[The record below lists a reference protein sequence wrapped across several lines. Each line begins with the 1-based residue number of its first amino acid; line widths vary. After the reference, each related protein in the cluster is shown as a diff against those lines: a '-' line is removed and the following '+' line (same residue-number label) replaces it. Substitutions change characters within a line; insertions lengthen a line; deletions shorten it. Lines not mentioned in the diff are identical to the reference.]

1 MQNSASKD
9 DLIMLRILLWL
20 LLFTL
25 AVFTS
30 PSLRAEQDV
39 VVPIVA
45 ASELTNT
52 QNKISRLQQTIEQE
66 SLLLL
71 QTKGEQRAFTEYRI
85 NDKSSELH
93 DKIGQLIAAP
103 DADQQYLVA
112 LVQSQMAF
120 LEKVET
126 YLDDQIMAMRL
137 GVSQEDDSK
146 IILAISQREFER
158 DHYLKAQLTTLQW
171 AETLDMDVSIQLQK
185 LTEFMLERADQFD
198 SLVHYTQHKLQKS
211 VAEASS
217 AGVDITPEQKA
228 NVVALKERLE
238 HSSSTLAVSAA
249 ILETLGQDVAQFK
262 QTLFS
267 VSGDITQDVLN
278 FSVASNL
285 LQGWAKV
292 IKDQTI
298 NNGPSLTF
306 KIVVFLFILFVA
318 SLVAKIVTKIIAK
331 TVRASKL
338 QFSQLLQEFFISLS
352 SKVVFAVGLLIAL
365 SQLGFELGPLLAGFG
380 IAGVIIGFALQDT
393 LSNFA
398 SGMMILIYRPFDVGD
413 LINAANVTGRVSHMS
428 LVSTT
433 IKTLDNQRLIVPNNK
448 IWGDTI
454 NNITAEHQRRVDM
467 TFGISYSDNVEHAET
482 ILKSIVEQHPKVQ
495 AHPEPMVK
503 LHTLGESSVDFIVR
517 PWVTPDDYW
526 EVYWDI
532 TREVKIRFD
541 AEGISIPFPQ
551 RDVHIYQK

>member
-1 MQNSASKD
+1 
-9 DLIMLRILLWL
+9 MLRTLPTLIVFMASL
-20 LLFTL
+20 LLTPLVIAQDTAVVSQQTTSTAIDPQTL
-25 AVFTS
+25 
-30 PSLRAEQDV
+30 
-39 VVPIVA
+39 
-45 ASELTNT
+45 
-52 QNKISRLQQTIEQE
+52 NKIQLLQQTIEHDTQ
-66 SLLLL
+66 LLASV
-71 QTKGEQRAFTEYRI
+71 KGEIRTITEYRI
-85 NDKSSELH
+85 KNKSSELR
-93 DKIGQLIAAP
+93 DEIGKLITSANTET
-103 DADQQYLVA
+103 QYLIP
-112 LVQSQMAF
+112 LVQSQLVF
-120 LEKVET
+120 LSQVT
-126 YLDDQIMAMRL
+126 DYLDADLMLLSSQL
-137 GVSQEDDSK
+137 GGADDSPV
-146 IILAISQREFER
+146 ITAMSEREFER
-158 DHYLKAQLTTLQW
+158 DHYLKATLITLTW
-171 AETLDMDVSIQLQK
+171 AETLKIDVSSQKQTFTKLMLQ
-185 LTEFMLERADQFD
+185 RADQFD
-198 SLVHYTQHKLQKS
+198 SLVNYTQDQLQKA
-211 VAEASS
+211 VAEAAA
-217 AGVDITPEQKA
+217 AGADISTEQKA
-228 NVVALKERLE
+228 KVLTLKERLNKN
-238 HSSSTLAVSAA
+238 SSSLAVSAS
-249 ILETLGQDVAQFK
+249 ILENLGQDVSQIK

-306 KIVVFLFILFVA
+306 KILVFLFIVFLT
-318 SLVAKIVTKIIAK
+318 SLVAKIVTQIIAK

-338 QFSQLLQEFFISLS
+338 QFSQLLQDFFISLS
-352 SKVVFAVGLLIAL
+352 SKVVYALGLLIAL

-413 LINAANVTGRVSHMS
+413 LINAAGVTGRVSHMS

-454 NNITAEHQRRVDM
+454 NNITAEQQRRVDM
-467 TFGISYSDNVEHAET
+467 TFGIGYSDNIEHAET
-482 ILKSIVEQHPKVQ
+482 ILKSIVEQHPKVHAQ
-495 AHPEPMVK
+495 PEPIVK
-503 LHTLGESSVDFIVR
+503 LHTLGESSVDFVVR
-517 PWVTPDDYW
+517 PWVKPDDYW

-532 TREVKIRFD
+532 TRAVKMRFD

>member
-1 MQNSASKD
+1 
-9 DLIMLRILLWL
+9 MLRILLTL
-20 LLFTL
+20 LLFTS
-25 AVFTS
+25 AVFTTL
-30 PSLRAEQDV
+30 SLRAEQDAV
-39 VVPIVA
+39 IPIVA
-45 ASELTNT
+45 TSQLTDT
-52 QNKISRLQQTIEQE
+52 QNQISRLQQTIEQDTK
-66 SLLLL
+66 LLFKA
-71 QTKGEQRAFTEYRI
+71 KGELRTFTEYRI
-85 NDKSSELH
+85 KNKSSELR
-93 DKIGQLIAAP
+93 DKIGQLIATP
-103 DADQQYLVA
+103 DADQQYLVT
-112 LVQSQMAF
+112 LVQSQLAF
-120 LEKVET
+120 LENVSA
-126 YLDDQIMAMRL
+126 YLDAQIMTMRL
-137 GVSQEDDSK
+137 DLSLDDDSQK
-146 IILAISQREFER
+146 ILAISQREFER

-171 AETLDMDVSIQLQK
+171 AETLNIDVSVQKQK
-185 LTEFMLERADQFD
+185 LTEFMLNRADQFD
-198 SLVHYTQHKLQKS
+198 SLVHYTQDELQKA
-211 VAEASS
+211 VAEAAD
-217 AGVDITPEQKA
+217 AGADITTEQKA
-228 NVVALKERLE
+228 DVVALKERLE
-238 HSSSTLAVSAA
+238 QSSSSLAVSAG
-249 ILETLGQDVAQFK
+249 ILETLGQNVAPFK

-285 LQGWAKV
+285 LQGWGKV

-306 KIVVFLFILFVA
+306 KILVFLFILFAA
-318 SLVAKIVTKIIAK
+318 SLVAKIVTQIISK

-338 QFSQLLQEFFISLS
+338 QFSQLLQDFFISLS
-352 SKVVFAVGLLIAL
+352 SKLVFALGLLIAL

-495 AHPEPMVK
+495 AHPEPIVK

-517 PWVTPDDYW
+517 PWVKPDDYW

-532 TREVKIRFD
+532 TRAVKIRFD

>member
-1 MQNSASKD
+1 
-9 DLIMLRILLWL
+9 MLRILLTL
-20 LLFTL
+20 LLFTS
-25 AVFTS
+25 AVFMT
-30 PSLRAEQDV
+30 PSLRAEQDA

-45 ASELTNT
+45 TSQLTDT
-52 QNKISRLQQTIEQE
+52 QTQISRLQQTIEQDTK
-66 SLLLL
+66 LLFKA
-71 QTKGEQRAFTEYRI
+71 KGELRAFTEYRI
-85 NDKSSELH
+85 KNKSSELR
-93 DKIGQLIAAP
+93 DIIGQLIATP
-103 DADQQYLVA
+103 DADQQYLVT

-120 LEKVET
+120 LENVSA
-126 YLDDQIMAMRL
+126 YLNDHIMTMRL
-137 GVSQEDDSK
+137 GLSQDDDNKS
-146 IILAISQREFER
+146 ILAISQREFER

-171 AETLDMDVSIQLQK
+171 AETLNIDVSVQKQK
-185 LTEFMLERADQFD
+185 LTEFMLNRADQFD
-198 SLVHYTQHKLQKS
+198 SLVHYTQDELQKA
-211 VAEASS
+211 VAEAAD
-217 AGVDITPEQKA
+217 AGADITSEQKA
-228 NVVALKERLE
+228 DVVALKERLE
-238 HSSSTLAVSAA
+238 QSSASLAVSAG
-249 ILETLGQDVAQFK
+249 ILETLGQNVAPFK

-285 LQGWAKV
+285 LQGWGKV

-306 KIVVFLFILFVA
+306 KILVFLFILFAA
-318 SLVAKIVTKIIAK
+318 SLVAKIVTQIISK

-338 QFSQLLQEFFISLS
+338 QFSQLLQDFFISLS
-352 SKVVFAVGLLIAL
+352 SKLVFALGLLIAL

-482 ILKSIVEQHPKVQ
+482 ILKNIVEQHPKVQ
-495 AHPEPMVK
+495 THPEPIVK

-517 PWVTPDDYW
+517 PWVKPDDYW

-532 TREVKIRFD
+532 TRAVKIRFD

-551 RDVHIYQK
+551 RDVHIYQM

>member
-1 MQNSASKD
+1 
-9 DLIMLRILLWL
+9 MLRMLP
-20 LLFTL
+20 
-25 AVFTS
+25 A
-30 PSLRAEQDV
+30 
-39 VVPIVA
+39 
-45 ASELTNT
+45 
-52 QNKISRLQQTIEQE
+52 
-66 SLLLL
+66 LLLL
-71 QTKGEQRAFTEYRI
+71 MTTLLMVPSLSAQEIPAAVPETTSGNIDTPTLDKITLLQHTIDHDTKRLSAAKGEMRTIIEYRI
-85 NDKSSELH
+85 KNKSSQLRDEI
-93 DKIGQLIAAP
+93 DQLITSGTTEP
-103 DADQQYLVA
+103 QYHIPLVQNQFVFLGQVINYLDADLA
-112 LVQSQMAF
+112 LLSS
-120 LEKVET
+120 K
-126 YLDDQIMAMRL
+126 L
-137 GVSQEDDSK
+137 GTSDDSK
-146 IILAISQREFER
+146 IISAMSNREFER
-158 DHYLKAQLTTLQW
+158 DHYLKATLDTLQW
-171 AETLDMDVSIQLQK
+171 AETLGIDVATQK
-185 LTEFMLERADQFD
+185 QTFTDFMLQRADQFD
-198 SLVHYTQHKLQKS
+198 SLVNYTQDELQKA
-211 VAEASS
+211 VAEAAKAGADIS
-217 AGVDITPEQKA
+217 AEQKA
-228 NVVALKERLE
+228 NVLALKERLGQN
-238 HSSSTLAVSAA
+238 SSSLAISAT
-249 ILETLGQDVAQFK
+249 ILESLGQNVSQIK

-298 NNGPSLTF
+298 NNGPNLTF
-306 KIVVFLFILFVA
+306 KILVFLFILFVT
-318 SLVAKIVTKIIAK
+318 SLVAKVVTQIMAK

-352 SKVVFAVGLLIAL
+352 SKVVYALGLLIAL

-398 SGMMILIYRPFDVGD
+398 SGMMILIYRPFDVGN
-413 LINAANVTGRVSHMS
+413 LINAAGVTGRVSHMS

-467 TFGISYSDNVEHAET
+467 TFGISYSDNIEHAET
-482 ILKSIVEQHPKVQ
+482 ILKSIVEQHPKVHPQ
-495 AHPEPMVK
+495 PEPIVK

-517 PWVTPDDYW
+517 PWVKPDDYW

-532 TREVKIRFD
+532 TRAVKMRFD

>member
-1 MQNSASKD
+1 
-9 DLIMLRILLWL
+9 MLRILLS

-25 AVFTS
+25 AMFTS

-45 ASELTNT
+45 VSQLTNT
-52 QNKISRLQQTIEQE
+52 QDKISRLQQTIEQE

-228 NVVALKERLE
+228 NVMALKERLE

>member
-1 MQNSASKD
+1 
-9 DLIMLRILLWL
+9 MLRILFTI
-20 LLFTL
+20 LFTL
-25 AVFTS
+25 VVFMS
-30 PSLRAEQDV
+30 PTASAEQDATA
-39 VVPIVA
+39 PIVTT
-45 ASELTNT
+45 SQLTDT
-52 QNKISRLQQTIEQE
+52 QNKISRLQQTIDQDTR
-66 SLLLL
+66 LLFKA
-71 QTKGEQRAFTEYRI
+71 KGELRNFTEYRI
-85 NDKSSELH
+85 KNKSSELR
-93 DKIGQLIAAP
+93 DIIAQLIKTP
-103 DADQQYLVA
+103 DENPQYLIT
-112 LVQSQMAF
+112 LVQSQLDF
-120 LEKVET
+120 LNSVGS
-126 YLDDQIMAMRL
+126 YLDDQIMLMRL
-137 GVSQEDDSK
+137 DIKQGDESK
-146 IILAISQREFER
+146 VVLAISQREFER
-158 DHYLKAQLTTLQW
+158 DHYLKAQLTSLQW
-171 AETLDMDVSIQLQK
+171 AKTLNMDVSIQQQK
-185 LTEFMLERADQFD
+185 LTDFMLKRADHFD
-198 SLVHYTQHKLQKS
+198 SLVHYTQDELQKAVS
-211 VAEASS
+211 EAES
-217 AGVDITPEQKA
+217 AGADITTEQKA
-228 NVVALKERLE
+228 EVMALKERLDQ
-238 HSSSTLAVSAA
+238 SSSSLAVSAGM
-249 ILETLGQDVAQFK
+249 LETLGQDVTAFK

-285 LQGWAKV
+285 LQGWLNV

-306 KIVVFLFILFVA
+306 KILVFVFILFLA
-318 SLVAKIVTKIIAK
+318 SLVAKIVTKIISK
-331 TVRASKL
+331 TVKASKL
-338 QFSQLLQEFFISLS
+338 QFSQLLQDFFISLS
-352 SKVVFAVGLLIAL
+352 SKVVFALGLLIAL

-467 TFGISYSDNVEHAET
+467 IFGISYSDNVEHAET

-495 AHPEPMVK
+495 EHPEPIVK
-503 LHTLGESSVDFIVR
+503 LHTLGESSVDFVVR
-517 PWVTPDDYW
+517 PWVNPDDYW

-532 TREVKIRFD
+532 TRAVKIRFD

>member
-1 MQNSASKD
+1 
-9 DLIMLRILLWL
+9 MLRILLTL
-20 LLFTL
+20 LLFTS
-25 AVFTS
+25 AVFMT
-30 PSLRAEQDV
+30 PSLRAEQDA

-45 ASELTNT
+45 TSQLTDT
-52 QNKISRLQQTIEQE
+52 QTQISRLQQTIEQDTK
-66 SLLLL
+66 LLFKA
-71 QTKGEQRAFTEYRI
+71 KGELRAFTEYRI
-85 NDKSSELH
+85 KNKSSELR
-93 DKIGQLIAAP
+93 DIIGQLIATP
-103 DADQQYLVA
+103 DADQQYLVT

-120 LEKVET
+120 LENVST
-126 YLDDQIMAMRL
+126 YLNDHIMTMRL
-137 GVSQEDDSK
+137 GLSQDDDNKS
-146 IILAISQREFER
+146 ILAISQREFER

-171 AETLDMDVSIQLQK
+171 AEKLNIDVSIQKQK
-185 LTEFMLERADQFD
+185 LTEFMLNRADQFD
-198 SLVHYTQHKLQKS
+198 SLVHYTQDELQKA
-211 VAEASS
+211 VAEAAD
-217 AGVDITPEQKA
+217 AGADITSEQKA
-228 NVVALKERLE
+228 DVVALKERLE
-238 HSSSTLAVSAA
+238 QSSASLAVSAG
-249 ILETLGQDVAQFK
+249 ILETLGQNVAPFK

-285 LQGWAKV
+285 LKGWGKV

-306 KIVVFLFILFVA
+306 KIVVFLFILFAA
-318 SLVAKIVTKIIAK
+318 SLVAKIVTQIISK

-338 QFSQLLQEFFISLS
+338 QFSQLLQDFFISLS
-352 SKVVFAVGLLIAL
+352 SKLVFALGLLIAL

-495 AHPEPMVK
+495 AHPEPIVK

-517 PWVTPDDYW
+517 PWVKPDDYW

-532 TREVKIRFD
+532 TRAVKIRFD

>member
-1 MQNSASKD
+1 MLRTLPALLLLTTTLLITPSVSAQDPITAAPETTSAS
-9 DLIMLRILLWL
+9 
-20 LLFTL
+20 
-25 AVFTS
+25 S
-30 PSLRAEQDV
+30 
-39 VVPIVA
+39 A
-45 ASELTNT
+45 AIDTNT
-52 QNKISRLQQTIEQE
+52 LNKMTLLQQTIDHDTQ
-66 SLLLL
+66 LLSSA
-71 QTKGEQRAFTEYRI
+71 KGEMRTITEYRI
-85 NDKSSELH
+85 KNKSS
-93 DKIGQLIAAP
+93 QLRDEIDQLMTSGTTDP
-103 DADQQYLVA
+103 QYLIPLVQNQLVFLRQVISYLDADLLLLSNQ
-112 LVQSQMAF
+112 
-120 LEKVET
+120 
-126 YLDDQIMAMRL
+126 L
-137 GVSQEDDSK
+137 GRDDDSK
-146 IILAISQREFER
+146 VIAAMSDREFER
-158 DHYLKAQLTTLQW
+158 DHYLKATLETLQW
-171 AETLDMDVSIQLQK
+171 AETLGIDVATQK
-185 LTEFMLERADQFD
+185 QTFTDFMLQRADQFD
-198 SLVHYTQHKLQKS
+198 SLVNYTQDELQKA
-211 VAEASS
+211 VAEAAKAGADIS
-217 AGVDITPEQKA
+217 AEQKA
-228 NVVALKERLE
+228 NVLSLKERLGQN
-238 HSSSTLAVSAA
+238 SSSLAISAS
-249 ILETLGQDVAQFK
+249 ILESLGENVSQIK

-298 NNGPSLTF
+298 NNGPNLTF
-306 KIVVFLFILFVA
+306 KILVFLFILFVT
-318 SLVAKIVTKIIAK
+318 SLIAKIVNQIIAK

-352 SKVVFAVGLLIAL
+352 SKVVYAVGLLIAL

-398 SGMMILIYRPFDVGD
+398 SGMMILIYRPFDVGN
-413 LINAANVTGRVSHMS
+413 LINAAGVTGRVSHMS

-467 TFGISYSDNVEHAET
+467 TFGISYSDNIEHAET
-482 ILKSIVEQHPKVQ
+482 ILTSIVEQHPKVHAQ
-495 AHPEPMVK
+495 PEPIVK

-517 PWVTPDDYW
+517 PWVNPDDYW

-532 TREVKIRFD
+532 TRAVKMRFD

>member
-1 MQNSASKD
+1 MAS
-9 DLIMLRILLWL
+9 L
-20 LLFTL
+20 LLTPLVIAQDTAVVSQQTTSTAIDPQTL
-25 AVFTS
+25 
-30 PSLRAEQDV
+30 
-39 VVPIVA
+39 
-45 ASELTNT
+45 
-52 QNKISRLQQTIEQE
+52 NKIQLLQQTIEHDTQ
-66 SLLLL
+66 LLASV
-71 QTKGEQRAFTEYRI
+71 KGEIRTITEYRI
-85 NDKSSELH
+85 KNKSSELR
-93 DKIGQLIAAP
+93 DEIGKLITSANTET
-103 DADQQYLVA
+103 QYLIP
-112 LVQSQMAF
+112 LVQSQLVF
-120 LEKVET
+120 LSQVT
-126 YLDDQIMAMRL
+126 DYLDADLMLLSSQL
-137 GVSQEDDSK
+137 GGVDDSPV
-146 IILAISQREFER
+146 ITAMSEREFER
-158 DHYLKAQLTTLQW
+158 DHYLKATLITLTW
-171 AETLDMDVSIQLQK
+171 AETLKIDVSSQKQTFTKLMLQ
-185 LTEFMLERADQFD
+185 RADQFD
-198 SLVHYTQHKLQKS
+198 SLVNYTQDQLQKA
-211 VAEASS
+211 VAEAAA
-217 AGVDITPEQKA
+217 AGADISTEQKA
-228 NVVALKERLE
+228 KVLTLKERLNKN
-238 HSSSTLAVSAA
+238 SSSLAVSAS
-249 ILETLGQDVAQFK
+249 ILENLGQDVSQIK

-306 KIVVFLFILFVA
+306 KILVFLFIVFLT
-318 SLVAKIVTKIIAK
+318 SLVAKIVTQIIAK

-338 QFSQLLQEFFISLS
+338 QFSQLLQDFFISLS
-352 SKVVFAVGLLIAL
+352 SKVVYALGLLIAL

-413 LINAANVTGRVSHMS
+413 LINAAGVTGRVSHMS

-454 NNITAEHQRRVDM
+454 NNITAEQQRRVDM
-467 TFGISYSDNVEHAET
+467 TFGISYSDNIEHAET
-482 ILKSIVEQHPKVQ
+482 ILKSIVEQHPKVHAQ
-495 AHPEPMVK
+495 PEPIVK
-503 LHTLGESSVDFIVR
+503 LHTLGESSVDFVVR
-517 PWVTPDDYW
+517 PWVKPDDYW

-532 TREVKIRFD
+532 TRAVKMRFD

>member
-1 MQNSASKD
+1 
-9 DLIMLRILLWL
+9 MLRILLSL

-25 AVFTS
+25 AMFTS
-30 PSLRAEQDV
+30 PSLRAERDV

-45 ASELTNT
+45 ASQLTNT
-52 QNKISRLQQTIEQE
+52 QDKISRLQQTIEQE

-306 KIVVFLFILFVA
+306 KILVFLFILFVA

>member
-1 MQNSASKD
+1 
-9 DLIMLRILLWL
+9 MLRILLTL
-20 LLFTL
+20 LLFTS
-25 AVFTS
+25 AVFMT
-30 PSLRAEQDV
+30 PSLRAEQDA

-45 ASELTNT
+45 TSQLTNT
-52 QNKISRLQQTIEQE
+52 QTQISRLQQTIEQDTK
-66 SLLLL
+66 LLFKA
-71 QTKGEQRAFTEYRI
+71 KGELRAFTEYRI
-85 NDKSSELH
+85 KNKSSELR
-93 DKIGQLIAAP
+93 DIIGQLIATP
-103 DADQQYLVA
+103 DADQQYLVT

-120 LEKVET
+120 LENVSA
-126 YLDDQIMAMRL
+126 YLNDHIMTMRL
-137 GVSQEDDSK
+137 GLSQDDDNKS
-146 IILAISQREFER
+146 ILAISQREFER

-171 AETLDMDVSIQLQK
+171 AETLNIDVSIQKQK
-185 LTEFMLERADQFD
+185 LTEFMLNRADQFD
-198 SLVHYTQHKLQKS
+198 SLVHYTQDELQKA
-211 VAEASS
+211 VAEAAD
-217 AGVDITPEQKA
+217 AGADITSEQKA
-228 NVVALKERLE
+228 DVVALKERLE
-238 HSSSTLAVSAA
+238 QSSASLAVSAG
-249 ILETLGQDVAQFK
+249 ILETLGQNVAPFK

-285 LQGWAKV
+285 LQGWGKV

-306 KIVVFLFILFVA
+306 KILVFLFILFAA
-318 SLVAKIVTKIIAK
+318 SLVAKIVTQIISK

-338 QFSQLLQEFFISLS
+338 QFSQLLQDFFISLS
-352 SKVVFAVGLLIAL
+352 SKLVFALGLLIAL

-482 ILKSIVEQHPKVQ
+482 ILKNIVEQHPKVQ
-495 AHPEPMVK
+495 THPEPIVK

-517 PWVTPDDYW
+517 PWVKPDDYW

-532 TREVKIRFD
+532 TRAVKIRFD

-551 RDVHIYQK
+551 RDVHIYQM

>member
-1 MQNSASKD
+1 
-9 DLIMLRILLWL
+9 MLP
-20 LLFTL
+20 
-25 AVFTS
+25 A
-30 PSLRAEQDV
+30 
-39 VVPIVA
+39 
-45 ASELTNT
+45 
-52 QNKISRLQQTIEQE
+52 
-66 SLLLL
+66 LLLL
-71 QTKGEQRAFTEYRI
+71 MTTLLMVPSLSAQEIPAAVPETTSGNIDTPTLDKITLLQHTIDHDTKRLSAAKGEMRTIIEYRI
-85 NDKSSELH
+85 KNKSSQLRDEI
-93 DKIGQLIAAP
+93 DQLITSGTTEP
-103 DADQQYLVA
+103 QYLIPLVQNQLVFLGQVINYLDADLA
-112 LVQSQMAF
+112 LLSS
-120 LEKVET
+120 K
-126 YLDDQIMAMRL
+126 L
-137 GVSQEDDSK
+137 GTSDDSK
-146 IILAISQREFER
+146 IISAMSNREFER
-158 DHYLKAQLTTLQW
+158 DHYLKATLDTLQW
-171 AETLDMDVSIQLQK
+171 AETLGIDVATQK
-185 LTEFMLERADQFD
+185 QTFTDFMLQRADQFD
-198 SLVHYTQHKLQKS
+198 SLVNYTQDELQKA
-211 VAEASS
+211 VAEAAKAGADIS
-217 AGVDITPEQKA
+217 AEQKA
-228 NVVALKERLE
+228 NVLALKERLGQN
-238 HSSSTLAVSAA
+238 SSSLAISAT
-249 ILETLGQDVAQFK
+249 ILESLGQNVSQIK

-298 NNGPSLTF
+298 NNGPNLTF
-306 KIVVFLFILFVA
+306 KILVFLFILFVT
-318 SLVAKIVTKIIAK
+318 SLVAKVVTQIMAK

-352 SKVVFAVGLLIAL
+352 SKVVYALGLLIAL

-398 SGMMILIYRPFDVGD
+398 SGMMILIYRPFDVGN
-413 LINAANVTGRVSHMS
+413 LINAAGVTGRVSHMS

-467 TFGISYSDNVEHAET
+467 TFGISYSDNIEHAET
-482 ILKSIVEQHPKVQ
+482 ILKSIVEQHPKVHPQ
-495 AHPEPMVK
+495 PEPIVK

-517 PWVTPDDYW
+517 PWVKPDDYW

-532 TREVKIRFD
+532 TRAVKMRFD

>member
-1 MQNSASKD
+1 MVPSISAQDS
-9 DLIMLRILLWL
+9 
-20 LLFTL
+20 
-25 AVFTS
+25 AV
-30 PSLRAEQDV
+30 
-39 VVPIVA
+39 
-45 ASELTNT
+45 ASETTSAVIDTNT
-52 QNKISRLQQTIEQE
+52 LNKMTLLQQTIDHDTQ
-66 SLLLL
+66 LLSSA
-71 QTKGEQRAFTEYRI
+71 KGEMRTITEYRI
-85 NDKSSELH
+85 KNKSSQLRDEI
-93 DKIGQLIAAP
+93 DQLITSGT
-103 DADQQYLVA
+103 ADHQYLIP
-112 LVQSQMAF
+112 LVQNQLVF
-120 LEKVET
+120 LRQVIT
-126 YLDDQIMAMRL
+126 YLDADLLLLNSKL
-137 GVSQEDDSK
+137 GSDDDSK
-146 IILAISQREFER
+146 VIVAMSNREFER
-158 DHYLKAQLTTLQW
+158 DHYLKATLETLQW
-171 AETLDMDVSIQLQK
+171 AETLAIDVTTQK
-185 LTEFMLERADQFD
+185 QTFTDFMLQRADQFD
-198 SLVHYTQHKLQKS
+198 SLVNYTQDELQKA
-211 VAEASS
+211 VAEAAA
-217 AGVDITPEQKA
+217 AGADISTEQKA
-228 NVVALKERLE
+228 KVLALKERLGQN
-238 HSSSTLAVSAA
+238 SSSLAISAS
-249 ILETLGQDVAQFK
+249 ILESLGQNVSQIK

-298 NNGPSLTF
+298 NNGPNLTF
-306 KIVVFLFILFVA
+306 KILVFLFILFVT
-318 SLVAKIVTKIIAK
+318 SLVAKIVTQIIAK

-352 SKVVFAVGLLIAL
+352 SKVVYAVGLLIAL

-398 SGMMILIYRPFDVGD
+398 SGMMILIYRPFDVGN
-413 LINAANVTGRVSHMS
+413 LINAAGVTGRVSHMS

-467 TFGISYSDNVEHAET
+467 TFGISYSDNIEHAET
-482 ILKSIVEQHPKVQ
+482 ILKSIVEQHPKVHAQ
-495 AHPEPMVK
+495 PEPIVK

-517 PWVTPDDYW
+517 PWVNPDDYW

-532 TREVKIRFD
+532 TRAVKMRFD

>member
-1 MQNSASKD
+1 
-9 DLIMLRILLWL
+9 MLRILFTI
-20 LLFTL
+20 LFTL
-25 AVFTS
+25 VVFMS
-30 PSLRAEQDV
+30 PTASAEQDATA
-39 VVPIVA
+39 PIVTT
-45 ASELTNT
+45 SQLTDT
-52 QNKISRLQQTIEQE
+52 QNKISRLQQTIDQDT
-66 SLLLL
+66 LLLFKA
-71 QTKGEQRAFTEYRI
+71 KGELRNFTEYRI
-85 NDKSSELH
+85 KNKSSELR
-93 DKIGQLIAAP
+93 DIIAQLIKTP
-103 DADQQYLVA
+103 DENPQYLIT
-112 LVQSQMAF
+112 LVQSQLDF
-120 LEKVET
+120 LNSVGS
-126 YLDDQIMAMRL
+126 YLDDQIMLMRL
-137 GVSQEDDSK
+137 DIKQGDESK
-146 IILAISQREFER
+146 VVLAISQREFER
-158 DHYLKAQLTTLQW
+158 DHYLKAQLTSLQW
-171 AETLDMDVSIQLQK
+171 AKTLNMDVSIQQQK
-185 LTEFMLERADQFD
+185 LTDFMLKRADHFD
-198 SLVHYTQHKLQKS
+198 SLVHYTQDELQKAVS
-211 VAEASS
+211 EAES
-217 AGVDITPEQKA
+217 AGADITAEQKA
-228 NVVALKERLE
+228 EVMALKERLDQ
-238 HSSSTLAVSAA
+238 SSSSLAVSAGM
-249 ILETLGQDVAQFK
+249 LETLGQDVTAFK

-285 LQGWAKV
+285 LQGWLNV
-292 IKDQTI
+292 IKDQTV

-306 KIVVFLFILFVA
+306 KILVFVFILFLA
-318 SLVAKIVTKIIAK
+318 SLVAKIVTKIISK
-331 TVRASKL
+331 TVKASKL
-338 QFSQLLQEFFISLS
+338 QFSQLLQDFFISLS
-352 SKVVFAVGLLIAL
+352 SKVVFALGLLIAL

-467 TFGISYSDNVEHAET
+467 IFGISYSDNVEHAET

-495 AHPEPMVK
+495 EHPEPIVK
-503 LHTLGESSVDFIVR
+503 LHTLGESSVDFVVR
-517 PWVTPDDYW
+517 PWVNPDDYW

-532 TREVKIRFD
+532 TRAVKIRFD

>member
-1 MQNSASKD
+1 MLRTLPALLLLTTTLLITPSVSAQDPITAAPETTSAS
-9 DLIMLRILLWL
+9 
-20 LLFTL
+20 
-25 AVFTS
+25 S
-30 PSLRAEQDV
+30 
-39 VVPIVA
+39 VA
-45 ASELTNT
+45 IDTNT
-52 QNKISRLQQTIEQE
+52 LNKMTLLQQTIDHDTQ
-66 SLLLL
+66 LLSSA
-71 QTKGEQRAFTEYRI
+71 KGEMRTITEYRI
-85 NDKSSELH
+85 KNKSS
-93 DKIGQLIAAP
+93 QLRDEI
-103 DADQQYLVA
+103 DQLMTSGTTDPQYLIP
-112 LVQSQMAF
+112 LVQNQLVF
-120 LEKVET
+120 LRQVIS
-126 YLDDQIMAMRL
+126 YLDVDLLLLSNQL
-137 GVSQEDDSK
+137 GRDDDSK
-146 IILAISQREFER
+146 VIAAMSDREFER
-158 DHYLKAQLTTLQW
+158 DHYLKATLETLQW
-171 AETLDMDVSIQLQK
+171 AETLGIDVATQK
-185 LTEFMLERADQFD
+185 QTFTDFMLQRADQFD
-198 SLVHYTQHKLQKS
+198 SLVNYTQDELQKA
-211 VAEASS
+211 VAEAAKAGADIS
-217 AGVDITPEQKA
+217 AEQKA
-228 NVVALKERLE
+228 NVLSLKERLGQN
-238 HSSSTLAVSAA
+238 SSSLAISAS
-249 ILETLGQDVAQFK
+249 ILESLGENVSQIK

-298 NNGPSLTF
+298 NNGPNLTF
-306 KIVVFLFILFVA
+306 KILVFLFILFVT
-318 SLVAKIVTKIIAK
+318 SLIAKIVNQIIAK

-352 SKVVFAVGLLIAL
+352 SKVVYAVGLLIAL

-398 SGMMILIYRPFDVGD
+398 SGMMILIYRPFDVGN
-413 LINAANVTGRVSHMS
+413 LINAAGVTGRVSHMS

-467 TFGISYSDNVEHAET
+467 TFGISYSDNIEHAET
-482 ILKSIVEQHPKVQ
+482 ILKSIVEQHPKVHAQ
-495 AHPEPMVK
+495 PEPIVK

-517 PWVTPDDYW
+517 PWVNPDDYW

-532 TREVKIRFD
+532 TRAVKMRFD

>member
-1 MQNSASKD
+1 
-9 DLIMLRILLWL
+9 MLRTLPTLIVFMASL
-20 LLFTL
+20 LLTPLVIAQDTAVVSQQTTSTAIDPQTL
-25 AVFTS
+25 
-30 PSLRAEQDV
+30 
-39 VVPIVA
+39 
-45 ASELTNT
+45 
-52 QNKISRLQQTIEQE
+52 NKIQLLQQTIEHDTQ
-66 SLLLL
+66 LLASV
-71 QTKGEQRAFTEYRI
+71 KGEIRTITEYRI
-85 NDKSSELH
+85 KNKSSELR
-93 DKIGQLIAAP
+93 DEIGKLITSANTET
-103 DADQQYLVA
+103 QYLIP
-112 LVQSQMAF
+112 LVQSQLVF
-120 LEKVET
+120 LSQVT
-126 YLDDQIMAMRL
+126 DYLDADLMLLSSQL
-137 GVSQEDDSK
+137 GGADDSPV
-146 IILAISQREFER
+146 ITAMSEREFER
-158 DHYLKAQLTTLQW
+158 DHYLKATLITLTW
-171 AETLDMDVSIQLQK
+171 AETLKIDVSSQKQTFTKLMLQ
-185 LTEFMLERADQFD
+185 RADQFD
-198 SLVHYTQHKLQKS
+198 SLVNYTQDQLQKA
-211 VAEASS
+211 VAEAAA
-217 AGVDITPEQKA
+217 AGADISTEQKA
-228 NVVALKERLE
+228 KVLTLKERLNKN
-238 HSSSTLAVSAA
+238 SSSLAVSAS
-249 ILETLGQDVAQFK
+249 ILENLGQDVSQIK

-306 KIVVFLFILFVA
+306 KILVFLFIVFLT
-318 SLVAKIVTKIIAK
+318 SLVAKIVTQIIAK

-338 QFSQLLQEFFISLS
+338 QFSQLLQDFFISLS
-352 SKVVFAVGLLIAL
+352 SKVVYALGLLIAL

-413 LINAANVTGRVSHMS
+413 LINAAGVTGRVSHMS

-454 NNITAEHQRRVDM
+454 NNITAEQQRRVDM
-467 TFGISYSDNVEHAET
+467 TFGISYSDNIEHAET
-482 ILKSIVEQHPKVQ
+482 ILKSIVEQHPKVHAQ
-495 AHPEPMVK
+495 PEPIVK
-503 LHTLGESSVDFIVR
+503 LHTLGESSVDFVVR
-517 PWVTPDDYW
+517 PWVKPDDYW

-532 TREVKIRFD
+532 TRAVKMRFD

>member
-1 MQNSASKD
+1 
-9 DLIMLRILLWL
+9 MLRILLS

-25 AVFTS
+25 AMFTS

-45 ASELTNT
+45 VSQLTNT
-52 QNKISRLQQTIEQE
+52 QDKISRLQQTIEQE

-71 QTKGEQRAFTEYRI
+71 QKKGEQRAFTEYRI

-228 NVVALKERLE
+228 NVMALKERLE

>member
-1 MQNSASKD
+1 
-9 DLIMLRILLWL
+9 MLRILFTI
-20 LLFTL
+20 LFTL
-25 AVFTS
+25 VVFMS
-30 PSLRAEQDV
+30 PTASAEQDATA
-39 VVPIVA
+39 PIVTT
-45 ASELTNT
+45 SQLTDT
-52 QNKISRLQQTIEQE
+52 QNKISRLQQTIDQDT
-66 SLLLL
+66 LLLFKA
-71 QTKGEQRAFTEYRI
+71 KGELRNFTEYRI
-85 NDKSSELH
+85 KNKSSELR
-93 DKIGQLIAAP
+93 DIIAQLIKTP
-103 DADQQYLVA
+103 DENPQYLIT
-112 LVQSQMAF
+112 LVQSQLDF
-120 LEKVET
+120 LNSVGS
-126 YLDDQIMAMRL
+126 YLDDQIMLMRL
-137 GVSQEDDSK
+137 DIKQGDESK
-146 IILAISQREFER
+146 VVLAISQREFER
-158 DHYLKAQLTTLQW
+158 DHYLKAQLTSLQW
-171 AETLDMDVSIQLQK
+171 AKTLNMDVSIQQQK
-185 LTEFMLERADQFD
+185 LTDFMLKRADHFD
-198 SLVHYTQHKLQKS
+198 SLVHYTQDELQKAVS
-211 VAEASS
+211 EAES
-217 AGVDITPEQKA
+217 AGADITAEQKA
-228 NVVALKERLE
+228 EVMALKERLDQ
-238 HSSSTLAVSAA
+238 SSSSLAVSAGM
-249 ILETLGQDVAQFK
+249 LETLGQDVTVFK

-285 LQGWAKV
+285 LQGWLNV

-306 KIVVFLFILFVA
+306 KILVFVFILFLA
-318 SLVAKIVTKIIAK
+318 SLVAKIVTKIISK
-331 TVRASKL
+331 TVKASKL
-338 QFSQLLQEFFISLS
+338 QFSQLLQDFFISLS
-352 SKVVFAVGLLIAL
+352 SKVVFALGLLIAL

-467 TFGISYSDNVEHAET
+467 IFGISYSDNVEHAET

-495 AHPEPMVK
+495 EHPEPIVK
-503 LHTLGESSVDFIVR
+503 LHTLGESSVDFVVR
-517 PWVTPDDYW
+517 PWVNPDDYW

-532 TREVKIRFD
+532 TRAVKIRFD